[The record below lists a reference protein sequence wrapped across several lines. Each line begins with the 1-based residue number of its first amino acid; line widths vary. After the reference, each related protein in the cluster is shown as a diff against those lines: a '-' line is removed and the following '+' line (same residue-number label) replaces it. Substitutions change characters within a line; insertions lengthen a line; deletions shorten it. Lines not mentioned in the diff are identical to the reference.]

1 MMLGDVGDILL
12 ATPALRLLRATYP
25 DARITAMTKPTT
37 VVVLEGSGLVDAVL
51 PIQKHIFD
59 KPSSLLHLIVVWR
72 LLHFVLALRR
82 ERFDTVIVLHH
93 LVTVWGTLKYG
104 LLSLAT
110 GARRR
115 AGLDNGRGVFLTH
128 TALDLGYN
136 AMHESQYWL
145 RVVVALAA
153 PRRRR
158 GIAAVLYA
166 SRAYR
171 TAPVAAETIIAPG
184 ITAAPDGLMPPVF
197 ATPGA
202 AQARADYLLR
212 EAGVVPDG
220 RFLVVHPGSGSYSVA
235 RRWAPERFAAAADLL
250 AGRHGLQVVVVG
262 GLDEVALAQDVAARM
277 RTPSFVLAGQTTLPE
292 LAGVLRR
299 AALVIGNDSG
309 VAHLA
314 SAVGAPVAAVFGPFN
329 HHAWRP
335 LGRSLVVRAAPA
347 LPCMP
352 CSNRDIGRGYP
363 EGCPPRYCLRE
374 VSPAQVVRAAEFLLQ
389 SPS

>member
-1 MMLGDVGDILL
+1 MMLGDIGDILL
-12 ATPALRLLRATYP
+12 ATPALSLLRATYP
-25 DARITAMTKPTT
+25 EAYITALTKPTT
-37 VVVLEGSGLVDAVL
+37 VAVLEDAGLVDAVL
-51 PIQKHIFD
+51 PIQKHVFD
-59 KPSSLLHLIVVWR
+59 KPSSLLHPAVVLG
-72 LLHFVLALRR
+72 LLRFVVALRR

-93 LVTVWGTLKYG
+93 LVTVWGTVKYG

-110 GARRR
+110 GASRRV
-115 AGLDNGRGVFLTH
+115 GLDNGRGVFLTH
-128 TALDLGYN
+128 ATTDLGYN
-136 AMHESQYWL
+136 ALHESQFWL
-145 RVVVALAA
+145 RVVAALIT
-153 PRRRR
+153 PRRRG
-158 GIAAVLYA
+158 GISAVRRAA
-166 SRAYR
+166 RAYR
-171 TAPVAAETIIAPG
+171 TAAVAEEVAVAPG
-184 ITAAPDGLMPPVF
+184 ISAPPQGLAPPVF
-197 ATPGA
+197 VTPSA

-212 EAGVVPDG
+212 EAGVVPYG
-220 RFLVVHPGSGSYSVA
+220 RFLIVHPGSGSYSLA
-235 RRWAPERFAAAADLL
+235 RRWAPERFAAAADTL

-262 GLDEVALAQDVAARM
+262 GPDEIALAQDVAARM

-299 AALVIGNDSG
+299 AALVVGNDSG

-314 SAVGAPVAAVFGPFN
+314 SAVGTPVVAVFGPFN

-363 EGCPPRYCLRE
+363 QGCPPRYCLRE
-374 VSPAQVVRAAEFLLQ
+374 VSPAQVVRAAEFLLR